1 MESMLVVIT
10 AVAVAA
16 ALILGGVVVKLARD
30 ERRRSAARVAL
41 LASLTAET
49 PAVPRDNAA
58 DLSLRYTDVAE
69 PAPGLFAP
77 PVQRSAWPR
86 RAAIGAAL
94 AGTLFGVGVG
104 LRTVGRVGG
113 PPAGSAVRA
122 SNVPQL
128 DLLSLKHAQEGD
140 TMTITGLV
148 HNPASGPALPRV
160 VATALLFDGEGAFL
174 ASGRAPLDFDRLGP
188 NAESGFT
195 IKVPVNTA
203 VARYRIGFRAEDGR
217 VIGHVDRRST
227 RAIARGP
234 S

>member
-1 MESMLVVIT
+1 MLVVIT
-10 AVAVAA
+10 AAAVAA
-16 ALILGGVVVKLARD
+16 ALILGGVVIKLARD

-41 LASLTAET
+41 LASLTADA
-49 PAVPRDNAA
+49 PAARRDDAA
-58 DLSLRYTDVAE
+58 ELSLRYTDAAE

-77 PVQRSAWPR
+77 PAQRSAWPR

-94 AGTLFGVGVG
+94 AGTLFGIGVG
-104 LRTVGRVGG
+104 LRTVGRIGD
-113 PPAGSAVRA
+113 PPAASAARA
-122 SNVPQL
+122 ANVPQL
-128 DLLSLKHAQEGD
+128 DLVSLKHAQEGD

-148 HNPASGPALPRV
+148 HNPGSGPALTRV
-160 VATALLFDGEGAFL
+160 VATALLFDGDGAFL

-195 IKVPVNTA
+195 IKVPVTAA

-227 RAIARGP
+227 SAIARGP